1 MAYENRPPRHGP
13 DNCNNGLSGGQIL
26 LIILACLLVIGLIA
40 ALIAWLMQD
49 RRKNKSSSKTN
60 SVIIGQVPQNNIQ
73 QPKNAQNQQTPNT
86 NQPANQPAAPVMQ
99 NNVVQPVAQNSP
111 ALADTAINQQELI
124 NNIVAAATPQ
134 IMASMAQIAAQE
146 AEKEQLNQEAVPAPE
161 KETENEKEETTNKKS
176 DDSNLQE
183 PKTEEKKSEDIDD
196 EEEKRQQKLEQ
207 SDLENLGL
215 KAFAGRLT
223 NPFGQLPLEKEID
236 NINYLKEQRKQ
247 EQAQQE
253 NAGNNI
259 TSEKPKLDF
268 ASLLGLPTKQNEQKK
283 MDNMTGS
290 QEMPQT
296 INFGNISGS
305 GSPEMKAG
313 GGIDMLNRDANVFT
327 PDMSM
332 QTMNNDQCLPI
343 MTQNKSTEP
352 IVDQKEDNNM
362 MPSLFNFMP
371 PAQNDNQT
379 INKENHT
386 MNIQQLPNNMVAFGE
401 PQKSTATTRMPL
413 SIIQPNQIDNIPLAN
428 NEPVELFNGNKLTGE
443 KNKNAT
449 SNNMMP
455 FIMPEQN
462 TRANNVSD
470 NVQPQMM
477 AEPIKE
483 NNVNYNGPLNAN
495 MMPPM
500 EAMGSPNVVPNKP
513 VMSDN
518 PMLDKPRP
526 INEDEIKPDAPIFTP
541 PMMKMADNNEPKMQE
556 EMKPPFILQSP
567 KEKSDIEELPIPMQ
581 VNAQSKEQ
589 DKNSKEANESSVV
602 NPFMQPAQ
610 PSPNVPVKKE
620 NSNSMF
626 SELPGIDGKPM
637 EANNEQSQMN
647 LGTQNKCMCP
657 SCTGNQ

>member
-1 MAYENRPPRHGP
+1 MANENRPPRHGP

-49 RRKNKSSSKTN
+49 KRKNKSSSKQN
-60 SVIIGQVPQNNIQ
+60 IVQIGGPFPQNNIQ
-73 QPKNAQNQQTPNT
+73 QPQNAQNQQTVDT
-86 NQPANQPAAPVMQ
+86 NQPAAPVMQ
-99 NNVVQPVAQNSP
+99 NNIVQPVAQNNP
-111 ALADTAINQQELI
+111 VPVDTTINQQELI
-124 NNIVAAATPQ
+124 SNVVTAATPQ

-146 AEKEQLNQEAVPAPE
+146 ADMEK
-161 KETENEKEETTNKKS
+161 KKEETEKKKEEITNNKS
-176 DDSNLQE
+176 DDNNLQE

-196 EEEKRQQKLEQ
+196 EEEKGQQKLEQ

-223 NPFGQLPLEKEID
+223 NPFEQLPMEKEID
-236 NINYLKEQRKQ
+236 NINCLKEQREQ
-247 EQAQQE
+247 EQAQQK
-253 NAGNNI
+253 NDGNNI
-259 TSEKPKLDF
+259 AAETPKFDF

-283 MDNMTGS
+283 MDNMTCS

-305 GSPEMKAG
+305 GSPEMKAV
-313 GGIDMLNRDANVFT
+313 GGIDMLNRNANIFT
-327 PDMSM
+327 PDTSI
-332 QTMNNDQCLPI
+332 QTMNNNQGLPI

-352 IVDQKEDNNM
+352 ISQKEDNNM
-362 MPSLFNFMP
+362 MPPLFNFMP

-462 TRANNVSD
+462 KQENNLS
-470 NVQPQMM
+470 NTIMPSPMM
-477 AEPIKE
+477 TSPIMKD
-483 NNVNYNGPLNAN
+483 NVNYNGPLNAN
-495 MMPPM
+495 MMSPM
-500 EAMGSPNVVPNKP
+500 EAMGSPNAVPNKQ
-513 VMSDN
+513 VMSGN
-518 PMLDKPRP
+518 SMFNKPEP

-556 EMKPPFILQSP
+556 EMKPPFILQSS

-589 DKNSKEANESSVV
+589 DKNSKEANESAVV
-602 NPFMQPAQ
+602 NPFMQLAQ
-610 PSPNVPVKKE
+610 TSPNIPVKKE
-620 NSNSMF
+620 NNNPMF
-626 SELPGIDGKPM
+626 STLPGDGKQM
-637 EANNEQSQMN
+637 EANNGQSQMN
-647 LGTQNKCMCP
+647 LGTQNKCTC
-657 SCTGNQ
+657 SLCSSGGGN